1 MSIFGKNATELGGV
15 FFGDEASLTI
25 GSADGKNGEQVSLI
39 QNFQI
44 QYQLQFQPVYEFGSK
59 AIWFSKTPG
68 AGTLT
73 INRIVGGKNIIDTFK
88 TNECKGLTLKIGLNQ
103 NTECDTPV
111 GTRNITLTNTFL
123 TGVQF
128 SGQAGQAYV
137 IEGLTATF
145 VDIDVTGGQGGQ
157 GGQEGNQA

>member
-25 GSADGKNGEQVSLI
+25 GKSGDAASSAKVNLI

-73 INRIVGGKNIIDTFK
+73 INRIVGGDDILAKFK
-88 TNECKGLTLKIGLNQ
+88 TDECTGLTLVIGLNQ
-103 NTECDTPV
+103 NTTCKTPV
-111 GTRNITLTNTFL
+111 GSRTIALTNTFL

-128 SGQAGQAYV
+128 SGQAGQAFV
-137 IEGLTATF
+137 TEGLTATF
-145 VDIDVTGGQGGQ
+145 VDIDVTDGQGGK
-157 GGQEGNQA
+157 GGNQA

>member
-15 FFGDEASLTI
+15 FFGNEASLTI
-25 GSADGKNGEQVSLI
+25 ASSEPGKETGEQVSLI

-103 NTECDTPV
+103 DTECPGMPV
-111 GTRNITLTNTFL
+111 GKRSITLTNTFL

-145 VDIDVTGGQGGQ
+145 VDIDVSDK
-157 GGQEGNQA
+157 

>member
-25 GSADGKNGEQVSLI
+25 GQAGGESGKVNLI

-59 AIWFSKTPG
+59 SIWFSKTPG

-73 INRIVGGKNIIDTFK
+73 INRIVGGDDILATFK
-88 TNECKGLTLKIGLNQ
+88 TNECKGLTLVIGINQ
-103 NTECDTPV
+103 NTQCDTPV
-111 GTRNITLTNTFL
+111 GSRTITLTNTFL

-128 SGQAGQAYV
+128 SGQAGQAFV
-137 IEGLTATF
+137 TEGLTATF
-145 VDIDVTGGQGGQ
+145 VDIDVTDGKIKKGQT
-157 GGQEGNQA
+157 QA